1 MIISLPITIGVVN
14 LSVFYFSTS
23 FPIGFICM
31 IVIDMI
37 LINFLAVFVYYNYVL
52 SLVHAFF
59 SIYLIVSSVENTV
72 FFCNSYGNSLHEDR
86 QLKTI

>member
-1 MIISLPITIGVVN
+1 MISLPIRIGVVN
-14 LSVFYFSTS
+14 ASIIYLSSS
-23 FPIGFICM
+23 FLIGFICM
-31 IVIDMI
+31 VVIDMI
-37 LINFLAVFVYYNYVL
+37 LVNFLAVFVYYNFVL

-72 FFCNSYGNSLHEDR
+72 FFCNSYGNSLHEDK

>member
-1 MIISLPITIGVVN
+1 MISLPITIGVVN
-14 LSVFYFSTS
+14 ISVFYWSQS
-23 FPIGFICM
+23 FPIGFINM

-37 LINFLAVFVYYNYVL
+37 LVNFLAVFAYYNYVL
-52 SLVHAFF
+52 SLIHAIF

-86 QLKTI
+86 

>member
-1 MIISLPITIGVVN
+1 MISLPITIGVVN
-14 LSVFYFSTS
+14 ASIIYLSSS

-37 LINFLAVFVYYNYVL
+37 LVNFLAVFVYYNFVL

-72 FFCNSYGNSLHEDR
+72 FFCNSYGNSLHEDK
-86 QLKTI
+86 QSKTI